1 MRQGK
6 LMYDSD
12 IEEAIAF
19 YKNMVEED
27 AAKAKGKGKGKGIFE
42 Q

>member
-12 IEEAIAF
+12 IDDAIE
-19 YKNMVEED
+19 YYQRMTEED
-27 AAKAKGKGKGKGIFE
+27 AAKKKGKGKGIFE